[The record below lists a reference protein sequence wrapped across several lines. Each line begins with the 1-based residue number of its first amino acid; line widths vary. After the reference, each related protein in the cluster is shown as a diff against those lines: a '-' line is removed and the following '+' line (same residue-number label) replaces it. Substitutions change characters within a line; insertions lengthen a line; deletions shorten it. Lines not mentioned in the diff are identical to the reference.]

1 MKIIAFAGSNSKNSI
16 NKKLVSFAA
25 KQFKNAE
32 VEILDLNDFELPLF
46 SVDREKEM
54 GRPQLAQDFLNKIA
68 SSDLL
73 VVSLAE
79 NNGNYS
85 TVFKNCIDWASRINP
100 KVFQK
105 KPMLLMATSPGVR
118 GGMPVLEIATNN
130 FPRFDADIKATFS
143 LPSFETNFDTE
154 KGIIN
159 EELKNK
165 LLLTIN
171 KIQDESI

>member
-1 MKIIAFAGSNSKNSI
+1 MKVIAFAGSNSKNSI
-16 NKKLVSFAA
+16 NKKLATYAA

-54 GRPQLAQDFLNKIA
+54 GHPQLAQDFLNKIS

-85 TVFKNCIDWASRINP
+85 AAFKNCIDWASRINP
-100 KVFQK
+100 KLFQK

-118 GGMPVLEIATNN
+118 GGMSVLEIATNN

-143 LPSFETNFDTE
+143 LPSFDTNFDTE

>member
-16 NKKLVSFAA
+16 NKKLASFAA

-85 TVFKNCIDWASRINP
+85 AAFKNFIDWASRINP

-118 GGMPVLEIATNN
+118 GGMSVLEIATNN

>member
-16 NKKLVSFAA
+16 NKKLASFAA

-85 TVFKNCIDWASRINP
+85 AAFKNCIDWASRINP

-105 KPMLLMATSPGVR
+105 KPMLLMATSPGVL
-118 GGMPVLEIATNN
+118 GGMSVLEIATNN